1 MSLVVPDAVSSLAPY
16 LRAGRDLYNDP
27 KVRRIAAIAM
37 QRIARGGMARSQF
50 RAAKKAQ
57 SYKAK
62 ARRQTGEDIVGD
74 TAKATRIR
82 SDGAQLY
89 ATNVPYF
96 NDPIQIDRRTTTSY
110 LLNQRERDLIY
121 LSGIKICLT
130 VWNNLAATAGNE
142 LYFNVALLSAKNQRT
157 IGATDF
163 FRCYTGAKRGMDFTD
178 AALTPHERYCLPINA
193 DEHVVHWHHR
203 KILVPGIANQ
213 DSGTK
218 EVRPYEITKYVPIK
232 RQIRFESGTSG
243 GAITLFRVVWWVGRV
258 GATAA
263 LASEAN
269 ALSVDHKF
277 VTHFREPEVVT
288 NFSKKVRV

>member
-1 MSLVVPDAVSSLAPY
+1 MSLVTPPASQLAAAI
-16 LRAGRDLYNDP
+16 LGAQNLYNDP
-27 KVRRIAAIAM
+27 RARAAA
-37 QRIARGGMARSQF
+37 RTIARFGRRVAQSSL
-50 RAAKKAQ
+50 AKKAQ
-57 SYKAK
+57 RYKNK
-62 ARRQTGEDIVGD
+62 ARSQTGEDIVGD
-74 TAKATRIR
+74 VAKATRIR
-82 SDGAQLY
+82 SDGSQLY

-130 VWNNLAATAGNE
+130 VWNNLSNVAGNE
-142 LYFNVALLSAKNQRT
+142 LYFNVALVSAKNQRT

-178 AALTPHERYCLPINA
+178 STLTPHERHCLPINA
-193 DEHVVHWHHR
+193 DEHVVHWHQR
-203 KILVPGIANQ
+203 MVLGTGSAASQPIAP
-213 DSGTK
+213 
-218 EVRPYEITKYVPIK
+218 RPLEITKYVPIK

-269 ALSVDHKF
+269 AVAIDHKF

-288 NFSKKVRV
+288 NFSRKIRV

>member
-1 MSLVVPDAVSSLAPY
+1 MSLVTPANSQLAAAI
-16 LRAGRDLYNDP
+16 LGARDLYNDP
-27 KVRRIAAIAM
+27 RARAAA
-37 QRIARGGMARSQF
+37 RTIARFGRRVAQSSL
-50 RAAKKAQ
+50 AKKAQ
-57 SYKAK
+57 AYKNK

-130 VWNNLAATAGNE
+130 VWNNLASTAGNE
-142 LYFNVALLSAKNQRT
+142 LYFNVALVSAKNQRT

-213 DSGTK
+213 GSATK
-218 EVRPYEITKYVPIK
+218 EQRPYEITKYVPIK

>member
-1 MSLVVPDAVSSLAPY
+1 MSLVTPANSQLAAAI
-16 LRAGRDLYNDP
+16 LGARDLYNDP
-27 KVRRIAAIAM
+27 RARAAA
-37 QRIARGGMARSQF
+37 RTIARFGRRVAQSSL
-50 RAAKKAQ
+50 AKKAQ
-57 SYKAK
+57 AYKNK

-74 TAKATRIR
+74 TAKSTRVR

-142 LYFNVALLSAKNQRT
+142 LYFNVALVSAKNQRT
-157 IGATDF
+157 VGATDF

-213 DSGTK
+213 DGPSK

-232 RQIRFESGTSG
+232 RQIRFESGVSG